1 MDTKKFVKAVLLCVM
16 LAVMISLV
24 VDQAH
29 AQGRRNDLNLG
40 GDKDIATKRGFEVFD
55 TGKKADPSRKPNK
68 LQKTVGF
75 ASIFVMIAVMKWL

>member
-16 LAVMISLV
+16 LAVMIALV
-24 VDQAH
+24 VDQAQ
-29 AQGRRNDLNLG
+29 AQRSVGDLG